1 MKTYKKTSEIIDFV
15 GSFHKKMSEYYMK
28 LNEGANKQR
37 IKMLLDYLLK
47 HEKQREE
54 TLANYQKEASR
65 KVLNN
70 WFKYVPEN
78 IPYDCFDNIVIDPE
92 ISIDDVVITALRL
105 NDCLIE
111 MYKNLIK
118 ETEVEEVKEVFNSL
132 LNRLKKEE
140 KNLVRDA
147 AMLNEL

>member
-1 MKTYKKTSEIIDFV
+1 MKTYKKTSEIIDFI

-28 LNEGANKQR
+28 LNEETKKQR
-37 IKMLLDYLLK
+37 MKMLLDYLIE

-54 TLANYQKEASR
+54 TLANYQKEASS

-78 IPYDCFDNIVIDPE
+78 IPYDCFDDIVFDPE
-92 ISIDDVVITALRL
+92 MSVDDVVINTLRL

-111 MYKNLIK
+111 MYKDLIK
-118 ETEVEEVKEVFNSL
+118 ETEVEEVKELFNSL
-132 LNRLKKEE
+132 LKRLEKEE

-147 AMLNEL
+147 TTLNDI

>member
-1 MKTYKKTSEIIDFV
+1 MKTYKKTSEIIDFI
-15 GSFHKKMSEYYMK
+15 GSFHRKMSEYYMK
-28 LNEGANKQR
+28 LNEGTKKQR
-37 IKMLLDYLLK
+37 IKILLDYLLE

-54 TLANYQKEASR
+54 TLANYQKEASS

-78 IPYDCFDNIVIDPE
+78 LPYDCFDNVVIDPE
-92 ISIDDVVITALRL
+92 MSVDDVVINALRL

-111 MYKNLIK
+111 MYKDLIK

-132 LNRLKKEE
+132 LIRLEKEE

-147 AMLNEL
+147 AILNDI